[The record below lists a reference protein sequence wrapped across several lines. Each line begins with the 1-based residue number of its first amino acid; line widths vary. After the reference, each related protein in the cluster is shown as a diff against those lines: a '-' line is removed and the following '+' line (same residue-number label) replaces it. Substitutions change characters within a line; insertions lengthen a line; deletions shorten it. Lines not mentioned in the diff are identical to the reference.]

1 MGSKHGSAKST
12 SSCASNPAP
21 IMEKNSYRRRLAEA
35 PFKREE
41 DAEIYAVPFEEWPS
55 YKAQHPKVS
64 RKYGTTLAELAGEKH
79 QHTLQVGE
87 VQYRL
92 LVWRGSVCDLEVDA
106 VQNAANGSLLGG
118 GGVDGAIHDTA
129 GPLITRECAD
139 RYEAVDTAGTVITK
153 GYRLPANYVIHTVG
167 PVYYHDQS
175 NAPRLLATCYKRT
188 FELCEL
194 HRLTSLGLCCISC
207 GIYGYPPERAA
218 YIAIG
223 EAIDWCKAGKAYPQV
238 FVFVTFNERE
248 TFAYRRAFAELLQDA
263 PRLEHSLS
271 ADPNQDSPVLWSQ
284 ASVPSSSTTE
294 EKDMVMRESG
304 PQDTPHTED
313 LDMKEGE
320 SVPVLQ
326 ETATPKEEKVQ
337 EAAEEVV
344 KIVGTEP
351 NLDRKEGVPML
362 QETEVPKEGVQEEA
376 AEVVKS
382 VGAELSKPTQP
393 TGDDSSPIS

>member
-1 MGSKHGSAKST
+1 MKKD
-12 SSCASNPAP
+12 
-21 IMEKNSYRRRLAEA
+21 SYRRRLAEA

-41 DAEIYAVPFEEWPS
+41 EAEMYAVPFEEWPS
-55 YKAQHPKVS
+55 YKAQHPEVS
-64 RKYGTTLAELAGEKH
+64 RKYCTKLEKLAGERH

-175 NAPRLLATCYKRT
+175 RAPQLLATCYRRT
-188 FELCEL
+188 FELCEQ

-218 YIAIG
+218 YVAIG
-223 EAIDWCKAGKAYPQV
+223 EALEWCKSGKAYPQV
-238 FVFVTFNERE
+238 FVFVTFTERE
-248 TFAYRRAFAELLQDA
+248 TVAYRRAFAELLQDA
-263 PRLEHSLS
+263 PRLDHSLS
-271 ADPNQDSPVLWSQ
+271 AGPDQESPQLRSQ
-284 ASVPSSSTTE
+284 ASVPISSPTDE
-294 EKDMVMRESG
+294 IEKKGSQLDLEDHPEVETSQPKETDLERKDVESG
-304 PQDTPHTED
+304 FAQ
-313 LDMKEGE
+313 
-320 SVPVLQ
+320 Q
-326 ETATPKEEKVQ
+326 EMDVPKEAAQ
-337 EAAEEVV
+337 QAAEEVV
-344 KIVGTEP
+344 KP
-351 NLDRKEGVPML
+351 
-362 QETEVPKEGVQEEA
+362 
-376 AEVVKS
+376 
-382 VGAELSKPTQP
+382 VGAELSKPCQP